1 MGQGIK
7 ILLDLEKIIQHSSF
21 YERYDWLE
29 ICYQKPFFGPVNC
42 SKRVDFQ
49 TFSEQIYENRT
60 SLNKNTEIGPKSDLK
75 AKFRTKIGWKIDK
88 NSKVVRNLI
97 KSKNRTKTAA
107 LHDSIHLIRIFLK
120 GYKAK
125 FGKYNLFRS
134 KISCYDENNI

>member
-1 MGQGIK
+1 MKNKNQEYKRIDISYFLTMGQGIK

-60 SLNKNTEIGPKSDLK
+60 SLNKNT
-75 AKFRTKIGWKIDK
+75 
-88 NSKVVRNLI
+88 
-97 KSKNRTKTAA
+97 
-107 LHDSIHLIRIFLK
+107 
-120 GYKAK
+120 
-125 FGKYNLFRS
+125 
-134 KISCYDENNI
+134 